1 MIVVNENEY
10 AQIRIKNKD
19 VGENVYT
26 TLSILA
32 KYYYSQ
38 GMKRKAVCIELQNFL
53 EVAYPKYSINKSY
66 WTEVIEK
73 TANKNAKEKLFESD
87 GVWIT
92 ESEWEKIQALGNKI
106 LGKLAFTL
114 LCIAKINNQ
123 RRSSN
128 NNWVNTDIKE
138 IYKLA
143 NISCSVDLRAKRIG
157 TLIHSGLAEF
167 AKRVDNLNLKVLF
180 VDDGSKKKFI
190 VNDFRDL
197 GNEYLYRIGENY
209 IRCAEC
215 GKLIKNN
222 KNGTKKYC
230 NTCAAYVPQE
240 MKQVK
245 CIDCGKIFVVDARI
259 TNKVRCDDCQVLR
272 DRENARKRKQRQRNK
287 EMSRCV
293 FLDE

>member
-180 VDDGSKKKFI
+180 VDDEGKKKFI

-230 NTCAAYVPQE
+230 NSCASYVPQE
-240 MKQVK
+240 TKQVK
-245 CIDCGKIFVVDARI
+245 CIDCGRI
-259 TNKVRCDDCQVLR
+259 IIINAKNNQVARCDDCKLR
-272 DRENARKRKQRQRNK
+272 RERLLKSERNK
-287 EMSRCV
+287 RYYEKNKTVSI
-293 FLDE
+293 

>member
-38 GMKRKAVCIELQNFL
+38 GMKRKAVCIELQRFL

-123 RRSSN
+123 KRSSN

-157 TLIHSGLAEF
+157 ALIHSGLAEF

-180 VDDGSKKKFI
+180 VDDEGKKKFI

-230 NTCAAYVPQE
+230 NSCASYVPQE
-240 MKQVK
+240 TKQVK
-245 CIDCGKIFVVDARI
+245 CIDCGEIFFVDARI
-259 TNKVRCDDCQVLR
+259 TNKIRCDECQQQKRRNDDKL
-272 DRENARKRKQRQRNK
+272 RKRQIR
-287 EMSRCV
+287 MS
-293 FLDE
+293 F

>member
-128 NNWVNTDIKE
+128 NNWINTDIKE

-157 TLIHSGLAEF
+157 ALIHSGLVEF

-180 VDDGSKKKFI
+180 VDDEGKKKFI

-222 KNGTKKYC
+222 KYGNKKYC
-230 NTCAAYVPQE
+230 PTCAAYNPQE
-240 MKQVK
+240 IKHIRCV
-245 CIDCGKIFVVDARI
+245 DCGKIFLVDARI
-259 TNKVRCDDCQVLR
+259 TNKTRCDDCQEIVN
-272 DRENARKRKQRQRNK
+272 REKKRIWKRNHDK
-287 EMSRCV
+287 K
-293 FLDE
+293 

>member
-106 LGKLAFTL
+106 LGKLSFTL

-143 NISCSVDLRAKRIG
+143 NISCSVDLRAKRLG
-157 TLIHSGLAEF
+157 ALIHSGLAEF

-180 VDDGSKKKFI
+180 VDDEGKKKFI

-222 KNGTKKYC
+222 KYGNKKYC
-230 NTCAAYVPQE
+230 PTCAAYNPQE
-240 MKQVK
+240 IKHIRCV
-245 CIDCGKIFVVDARI
+245 DCGKIFLVDARI
-259 TNKVRCDDCQVLR
+259 TNKTRCDDCQEIVN
-272 DRENARKRKQRQRNK
+272 REKKRIWKRNHDK
-287 EMSRCV
+287 K
-293 FLDE
+293 

>member
-128 NNWVNTDIKE
+128 NNWVNTEIKE

-157 TLIHSGLAEF
+157 ALIHSGLAEF

-180 VDDGSKKKFI
+180 VDDEGKKKFI

-222 KNGTKKYC
+222 KYGNKKYC
-230 NTCAAYVPQE
+230 PTCAAYNPQE
-240 MKQVK
+240 TKQIK
-245 CIDCGKIFVVDARI
+245 CVDCGKIFLVDARI
-259 TNKVRCDDCQVLR
+259 TNKCRCDECQKEKIKI
-272 DRENARKRKQRQRNK
+272 DTRNRMK
-287 EMSRCV
+287 KYRTNS
-293 FLDE
+293 

>member
-1 MIVVNENEY
+1 
-10 AQIRIKNKD
+10 
-19 VGENVYT
+19 
-26 TLSILA
+26 
-32 KYYYSQ
+32 
-38 GMKRKAVCIELQNFL
+38 MKRKAVCIELQNFL

-157 TLIHSGLAEF
+157 TLINSGLAEF

-180 VDDGSKKKFI
+180 VDDEGKKKFI

-230 NTCAAYVPQE
+230 NSCASYIPQE
-240 MKQVK
+240 TKQVK
-245 CIDCGKIFVVDARI
+245 CIDCGKII
-259 TNKVRCDDCQVLR
+259 TIGATNNRTCRCDDCQKKYR
-272 DRENARKRKQRQRNK
+272 NNYQRELMRKKR
-287 EMSRCV
+287 SHC
-293 FLDE
+293 

>member
-73 TANKNAKEKLFESD
+73 TSNKNAKEKLFESD

-157 TLIHSGLAEF
+157 ILIHSGLAEF

-180 VDDGSKKKFI
+180 VDDESKKKFL

-197 GNEYLYRIGENY
+197 GNEYLYRTGENY

-222 KNGTKKYC
+222 KYGNKKYC
-230 NTCAAYVPQE
+230 PTCAAYNPQE
-240 MKQVK
+240 TKQIK
-245 CIDCGKIFVVDARI
+245 CIDCGKVI
-259 TNKVRCDDCQVLR
+259 TVNSLNNRTCRCDDCQKEKR
-272 DRENARKRKQRQRNK
+272 KADDRKRKK
-287 EMSRCV
+287 SKSI
-293 FLDE
+293 FISF

>member
-19 VGENVYT
+19 VGDNVYT

-143 NISCSVDLRAKRIG
+143 NISCSVDLRARRIG
-157 TLIHSGLAEF
+157 ILIHSGLAEF

-180 VDDGSKKKFI
+180 VDDESGKKFL

-230 NTCAAYVPQE
+230 NSCASYVPQE
-240 MKQVK
+240 TKHVK
-245 CIDCGKIFVVDARI
+245 CIDCGKIFFVDARI
-259 TNKVRCDDCQVLR
+259 TNKVRCDDCQQQKRRNDDKL
-272 DRENARKRKQRQRNK
+272 RKRQVR
-287 EMSRCV
+287 MS
-293 FLDE
+293 F

>member
-180 VDDGSKKKFI
+180 VDDESKKKFL

-222 KNGTKKYC
+222 KYGNKKYC
-230 NTCAAYVPQE
+230 PTCAAYNPQE
-240 MKQVK
+240 IKHIRCV
-245 CIDCGKIFVVDARI
+245 DCGKIFLVDARI
-259 TNKVRCDDCQVLR
+259 TNKTRCDDCQEIVN
-272 DRENARKRKQRQRNK
+272 REKKRIWKRNHDK
-287 EMSRCV
+287 K
-293 FLDE
+293 

>member
-19 VGENVYT
+19 IGDNVYT

-53 EVAYPKYSINKSY
+53 EVAYPKYAINKSY
-66 WTEVIEK
+66 WTEIIEK
-73 TANKNAKEKLFESD
+73 TATKNAKEKLFESD

-92 ESEWEKIQALGNKI
+92 ESEWEKILTLGNKI

-123 RRSSN
+123 RSSSN
-128 NNWVNTDIKE
+128 NDWVNTDIKE

-143 NISCSVDLRAKRIG
+143 NISCSTDLRAKRIG

-180 VDDGSKKKFI
+180 VDDESKKKFL

-230 NTCAAYVPQE
+230 NTCAAYTPQE
-240 MKQVK
+240 TKQIR
-245 CIDCGKIFVVDARI
+245 CADCGKILTIGA
-259 TNKVRCDDCQVLR
+259 TNNRTCRCNDCQKKYRNNYQKELM
-272 DRENARKRKQRQRNK
+272 RKRRN
-287 EMSRCV
+287 RC
-293 FLDE
+293 

>member
-19 VGENVYT
+19 VGDSVYT
-26 TLSILA
+26 TLSIIA
-32 KYYYSQ
+32 KYYHAK
-38 GMKRKAVCIELQNFL
+38 GLKRKGICVELQNFL
-53 EVAYPKYSINKSY
+53 EVAYPKYLNNKLY
-66 WTEVIEK
+66 WVDIIEK
-73 TANKNAKEKLFESD
+73 TVNKTAKETLFESD

-92 ESEWEKIQALGNKI
+92 ESEWEKIQGLGNKI

-123 RRSSN
+123 KRQSN
-128 NNWVNTDIKE
+128 YDWVNTDIKD
-138 IYKLA
+138 IYKMA
-143 NISCSVDLRAKRIG
+143 NISCSIDLRARRIG
-157 TLIHSGLAEF
+157 SLINSGLIEF
-167 AKRVDNLNLKVLF
+167 AKRVDNLNIKVLF
-180 VDDGSKKKFI
+180 IDDESKKKFL

-230 NTCAAYVPQE
+230 SSCASYVPQE
-240 MKQVK
+240 TKQIR
-245 CIDCGKIFVVDARI
+245 CADCGKIIVVNAMN
-259 TNKVRCDDCQVLR
+259 NKTCRCDDCQKEKR
-272 DRENARKRKQRQRNK
+272 KEADRIRKRTK
-287 EMSRCV
+287 SISLS
-293 FLDE
+293 F

>member
-157 TLIHSGLAEF
+157 SLIHSGLAEF

-180 VDDGSKKKFI
+180 VDDESKKKFL

-222 KNGTKKYC
+222 KYGNKKYC
-230 NTCAAYVPQE
+230 PTCAAYNPQE
-240 MKQVK
+240 TKQIK
-245 CIDCGKIFVVDARI
+245 CADCGKLIIVSALNNR
-259 TNKVRCDDCQVLR
+259 TCRCDECQK
-272 DRENARKRKQRQRNK
+272 ENDKKRKREWKQKMLIGRRND
-287 EMSRCV
+287 
-293 FLDE
+293 F

>member
-92 ESEWEKIQALGNKI
+92 ESEWEKVQALGNKI

-180 VDDGSKKKFI
+180 VDDESKKKFI

-230 NTCAAYVPQE
+230 NSCASYVPQE
-240 MKQVK
+240 TKQVK
-245 CIDCGKIFVVDARI
+245 CIDCGKIFFVDARI
-259 TNKVRCDDCQVLR
+259 TNKVRCDDCQQQKRRNDDKL
-272 DRENARKRKQRQRNK
+272 RKRQVR
-287 EMSRCV
+287 MS
-293 FLDE
+293 F

>member
-19 VGENVYT
+19 VGENVYL
-26 TLSILA
+26 TLTILA
-32 KYYYSQ
+32 KYYFSQ

-53 EVAYPKYSINKSY
+53 EVAYPKYSTNKSY
-66 WTEVIEK
+66 WLEVIEK
-73 TANKNAKEKLFESD
+73 TATKNAKEHLFESD
-87 GVWIT
+87 GIWIT
-92 ESEWEKIQALGNKI
+92 ESEWEKIQALGNKV

-123 RRSSN
+123 KRATN
-128 NNWVNTDIKE
+128 NDWVNTDIKD
-138 IYKLA
+138 IYKMA
-143 NISCSVDLRAKRIG
+143 NISCSIDLRAKRLG
-157 TLIHSGLAEF
+157 VLIHSGLCEF
-167 AKRVDNLNLKVLF
+167 AKRIDNLNLKVLF
-180 VDDGSKKKFI
+180 VDDESEKKFI

-222 KNGTKKYC
+222 KNSTKEYC

-240 MKQVK
+240 VKQVK
-245 CIDCGKIFVVDARI
+245 CVDCGKLFVVDARI
-259 TNKVRCDDCQVLR
+259 ANKCRCDDCQK
-272 DRENARKRKQRQRNK
+272 EKRKADDRLRK
-287 EMSRCV
+287 KR
-293 FLDE
+293 LKDRI

>member
-143 NISCSVDLRAKRIG
+143 NISCSLDLRAKRIG
-157 TLIHSGLAEF
+157 ALIHSGLAEF
-167 AKRVDNLNLKVLF
+167 AKRVDNLNLKVIF
-180 VDDGSKKKFI
+180 VNDESEKKFI

-230 NTCAAYVPQE
+230 NSCASYVPQE
-240 MKQVK
+240 TKKVI
-245 CIDCGKIFVVDARI
+245 CADCGKIFFVDSMNNRACRCKECQKEKQKEYQRI
-259 TNKVRCDDCQVLR
+259 SMAKLR
-272 DRENARKRKQRQRNK
+272 SSKNVK
-287 EMSRCV
+287 
-293 FLDE
+293 

>member
-38 GMKRKAVCIELQNFL
+38 GMKRKAVCIELHNFL

-157 TLIHSGLAEF
+157 ALIHSGLAEF

-180 VDDGSKKKFI
+180 VNDESEKKFI

-230 NTCAAYVPQE
+230 NSCASYVPQE
-240 MKQVK
+240 TKKVI
-245 CIDCGKIFVVDARI
+245 CADCGKIFFVDSMNNRACRCKECQKEKQKEYQRI
-259 TNKVRCDDCQVLR
+259 SMAKLR
-272 DRENARKRKQRQRNK
+272 SSKNVK
-287 EMSRCV
+287 
-293 FLDE
+293 

>member
-19 VGENVYT
+19 IGDNVYT

-53 EVAYPKYSINKSY
+53 EVAYPKYAINKSY
-66 WTEVIEK
+66 WTEIIEK
-73 TANKNAKEKLFESD
+73 TTTKNAKEKLFESD

-92 ESEWEKIQALGNKI
+92 ESEWEKILTLGNKI

-123 RRSSN
+123 RSSSN
-128 NNWVNTDIKE
+128 NNWVNMDIKE

-143 NISCSVDLRAKRIG
+143 NISCNTDLRAKRIG

-180 VDDGSKKKFI
+180 VDDESKKKFL

-230 NTCAAYVPQE
+230 NTCAAYTPQE
-240 MKQVK
+240 IKQIRCV
-245 CIDCGKIFVVDARI
+245 DCGKILTIGA
-259 TNKVRCDDCQVLR
+259 TNNRTCRCNDCQKKYRNNYQKELM
-272 DRENARKRKQRQRNK
+272 RKKRN
-287 EMSRCV
+287 RC
-293 FLDE
+293 

>member
-180 VDDGSKKKFI
+180 VDDESGKKFL

-197 GNEYLYRIGENY
+197 GNEYLYRTGENY

-222 KNGTKKYC
+222 KYGNKKYC
-230 NTCAAYVPQE
+230 PTCAAYNPQE
-240 MKQVK
+240 TKQIK
-245 CIDCGKIFVVDARI
+245 CVDCGKII
-259 TNKVRCDDCQVLR
+259 TVNSLNNRTCRCDDCQKEKR
-272 DRENARKRKQRQRNK
+272 KADDRKRKRSK
-287 EMSRCV
+287 SI
-293 FLDE
+293 FISF